1 MTLKATPSVTS
12 SPASVDGPT
21 PSGLQ
26 DGLTTDLYAEIARL
40 RAENARMRKALNVI
54 AGSAARATLKET
66 T

>member
-1 MTLKATPSVTS
+1 MQMHEDLS
-12 SPASVDGPT
+12 SAMHAND
-21 PSGLQ
+21 
-26 DGLTTDLYAEIARL
+26 DLSAEIARL